1 MRDGDEVMDMFGC
14 WFIGLMFELLPKAAK
29 GLGNGEV

>member
-14 WFIGLMFELLPKAAK
+14 WFIGLLFELLPKGAK
-29 GLGNGEV
+29 GAGEV